1 MPQPAPQPPID
12 DPSRFM
18 SAAIDW
24 RRVLT
29 MLLVSLP
36 CAGAIAYGGQKVM
49 EASLA
54 EIQRRLDAQRTFFL
68 DAIKAGD
75 AANEVQLRREVDQV
89 RDDVRELRHELND
102 VRKDRGTRP

>member
-1 MPQPAPQPPID
+1 MPQTPPTPPID

-18 SAAIDW
+18 STAVDW

-29 MLLVSLP
+29 MLLVSVP
-36 CAGAIAYGGQKVM
+36 CAVAIAYGGQKVM
-49 EASLA
+49 EASLG
-54 EIQRRLDAQRTFFL
+54 EIQRRLDAQRAFFV

-75 AANEVQLRREVDQV
+75 QANEQALRREVDQV